1 MSPSLAP
8 SFFQIKLRLLRGEY
22 LAKMDNS
29 TMFNNGG
36 INAYVK
42 LVHGGVRYRTRVI
55 DKEADKETD
64 TCGPCDWN

>member
-1 MSPSLAP
+1 
-8 SFFQIKLRLLRGEY
+8 
-22 LAKMDNS
+22 MDNS